1 MRGFHWFEKRFPNRL
16 LSFTKYRLVDG
27 LHYWSCTNK
36 LHGCVPGYN
45 QITILKFGS
54 KKTTFI
60 TDCGVYNYKVIPFG
74 LWNAEAT
81 YQKLVNKVL
90 ADQRR
95 WNIEVY
101 VNDSI
106 VKSKTDREQWDREE
120 AFNNLRMHKMKL
132 NSKKCVFGVRDGKF
146 LGFMVSK
153 RGIDVNSDKVRA
165 IMDLN
170 EIKSVNDIQKL
181 TGRMMALTGFISKSA
196 DKALSF
202 FSLLTGNKK
211 NEWGMERSKAFLAI
225 KEHLKSL
232 LTITRP
238 QTRDTLQLYI
248 SPSP

>member
-1 MRGFHWFEKRFPNRL
+1 
-16 LSFTKYRLVDG
+16 
-27 LHYWSCTNK
+27 
-36 LHGCVPGYN
+36 
-45 QITILKFGS
+45 
-54 KKTTFI
+54 
-60 TDCGVYNYKVIPFG
+60 
-74 LWNAEAT
+74 
-81 YQKLVNKVL
+81 
-90 ADQRR
+90 
-95 WNIEVY
+95 
-101 VNDSI
+101 
-106 VKSKTDREQWDREE
+106 
-120 AFNNLRMHKMKL
+120 MHKMKL

-181 TGRMMALTGFISKSA
+181 TGRMVALTRFISKSA